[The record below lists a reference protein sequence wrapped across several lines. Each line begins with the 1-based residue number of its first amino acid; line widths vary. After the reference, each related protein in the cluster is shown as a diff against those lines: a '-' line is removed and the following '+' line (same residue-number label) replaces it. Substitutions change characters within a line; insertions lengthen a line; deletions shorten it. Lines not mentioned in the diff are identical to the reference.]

1 MREREREVLREVDV
15 TLELPVN
22 FKPAKS
28 VLLMEGDSLQLFFLL
43 KNLSRK
49 AALSPSASLSCIRKC
64 AD

>member
-1 MREREREVLREVDV
+1 MRLILQLNYGRAV
-15 TLELPVN
+15 TIELPVN

-28 VLLMEGDSLQLFFLL
+28 AILMEGDSLQLFLLL

-49 AALSPSASLSCIRKC
+49 AALSPSASLSCIRKG